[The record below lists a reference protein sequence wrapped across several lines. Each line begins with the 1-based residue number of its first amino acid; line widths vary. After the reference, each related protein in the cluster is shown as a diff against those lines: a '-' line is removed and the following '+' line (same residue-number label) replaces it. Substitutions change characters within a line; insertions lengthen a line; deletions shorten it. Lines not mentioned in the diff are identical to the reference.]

1 MKILSIEC
9 PEKLIEKI
17 NSFPNHYVYRG
28 HSNDSWNMQTTL
40 ERGAGSKFSK
50 EFAEKYEKYSRDEFS
65 ARFHLYDKE
74 NVSPKTSLE
83 WLSLMQHY
91 GVPTRLLDFTTS
103 PYAALYFS
111 LETYD
116 TSARPDIALFCIDY
130 TALMEKSLCL
140 IAAEDNN
147 FSETRDSIR
156 GKQDKIFDE
165 FVDRFN
171 RNILWVTEPQR
182 LNARIDRQAGC
193 FLVSGN
199 KGSRIMDLI
208 ESSEYEEVEMLKIL
222 YPGDKVE
229 SIFALLRKMNIS
241 GKSIYG
247 DLNGLAKSLAL
258 DLKIYAA

>member
-1 MKILSIEC
+1 MKTLSIES
-9 PEKLIEKI
+9 PEELIEKI
-17 NSFPNHYVYRG
+17 NRFTNHYIYRG
-28 HSNDSWNMQTTL
+28 HSDSSWFMQTTL
-40 ERGAGSKFSK
+40 ERGADSKFSK
-50 EFAEKYEKYSRDEFS
+50 EFAEKYERYSKDEFL

-74 NVSPKTSLE
+74 NISPETHLE
-83 WLSLMQHY
+83 WLSVMQHY

-116 TSARPDIALFCIDY
+116 TSTRPDIALFCIDY
-130 TALMEKSLCL
+130 TALMEKSLGL
-140 IAAEDNN
+140 ISKEDNN
-147 FSETRDSIR
+147 FRESRDSIR

-165 FVDRFN
+165 YVDRFN

-199 KGSRIMDLI
+199 KGKKIIDLI
-208 ESSEYEEVEMLKIL
+208 ESEEYKEVDMLKII
-222 YPGDKVE
+222 YPGNKIE

-247 DLNGLAKSLAL
+247 DLNGLEKSLSL